1 MLNTDFL
8 SFLPYWRNES
18 SGKLAKAVERY
29 FAYAIGDDPAP
40 LTDSELILLK
50 GYLKFWIDYPWKGLG
65 SELDYLRAEFDQAHT
80 YKNLRDC
87 IDTALEL
94 GIDPF

>member
-1 MLNTDFL
+1 MFAQP
-8 SFLPYWRNES
+8 LPYWRTES
-18 SGKLAKAVERY
+18 SGKLTLAVARY
-29 FAYAIGDDPAP
+29 FAYAIGEDPTP
-40 LTDSELILLK
+40 LTDSELVLLK
-50 GYLKFWIDYPWKGLG
+50 WYVKEWINYPWQGLG
-65 SELDYLRAEFDQAHT
+65 SELDYLRSEFEQAET

>member
-1 MLNTDFL
+1 MFYQP
-8 SFLPYWRNES
+8 LPYWRNES
-18 SGKLAKAVERY
+18 SGKLVKAVVRY
-29 FAYAIGDDPAP
+29 FAYAMGEDSTP
-40 LTDSELILLK
+40 LTDSELVWLK
-50 GYLKFWIDYPWKGLG
+50 WYLKQWIYYPWQGLG
-65 SELDYLRAEFDQAHT
+65 SELDYLRAEFEQAET